1 MKRCPDR
8 WHYFPKSSDEGIRIA
23 IPHGVLPLGISEEIK
38 MKLPSIRLAATLFAV
53 SLALALFASPASAQ
67 LQPWQDYETSDSVWL
82 VTHVDLDPGAFG
94 TYLEG
99 LKSTWIAGNEVAKE
113 LGQIEEYAIYANQ
126 FGSADDFDLVLV
138 VKLSSTDDLAPS
150 RERYE
155 AFLEA
160 WGQENIDSSNETV
173 RELYNKIRRIQ
184 GNYMLREITV
194 K

>member
-1 MKRCPDR
+1 MGEQP
-8 WHYFPKSSDEGIRIA
+8 
-23 IPHGVLPLGISEEIK
+23 EEIQ
-38 MKLPSIRLAATLFAV
+38 MRLPRLKCAARLFA
-53 SLALALFASPASAQ
+53 LLTALAIFASPASAQ
-67 LQPWQDYETSDSVWL
+67 LQPWEDYETSDSVWI

-99 LKSTWIAGNEVAKE
+99 LKSTWIAANEVAKE
-113 LGQIEEYAIYANQ
+113 LGQIEDYAIYANQ

-138 VKLSSTDDLAPS
+138 VELAGTDDLAPS

-155 AFLEA
+155 QFLEA
-160 WGQENIDSSNETV
+160 YGQANIDQGNETV

-184 GNYMLREITV
+184 GNYLLRKITV